1 MRSRHP
7 QHLRVVTRNLIVAAT
22 LVAVLAGCT
31 LLGPERGG
39 SPSPTS
45 TTTDASSAT
54 PTATPTPS
62 PVPTNQFIDSGPTE
76 FATGDA
82 TELPDG
88 ALRYIVQPGDV
99 GNVICE
105 RFGRE
110 YWQGYLAD
118 ADGNPVNGALGC
130 MVVSFPGD
138 VMILTRDTRA
148 EAIKRAR
155 LSAPE

>member
-1 MRSRHP
+1 MGSIHP
-7 QHLRVVTRNLIVAAT
+7 RHLRVVARNAIVAAA
-22 LVAVLAGCT
+22 LVTVLAGCT

-39 SPSPTS
+39 SPAPTS
-45 TTTDASSAT
+45 TTDASSAT

-62 PVPTNQFIDSGPTE
+62 PVPTDQFVDSGPTE

-130 MVVSFPGD
+130 MIVSFPGD

>member
-1 MRSRHP
+1 MGSMHP
-7 QHLRVVTRNLIVAAT
+7 QSLRVVTRNAIVAAA
-22 LVAVLAGCT
+22 LVTVLAGCT
-31 LLGPERGG
+31 LASPERGD
-39 SPSPTS
+39 SPAPTS
-45 TTTDASSAT
+45 TTDASSAT

-62 PVPTNQFIDSGPTE
+62 PVPTDQFVDSGPTE

-105 RFGRE
+105 RFGRD

-118 ADGNPVNGALGC
+118 ADGKPVNGALGC
-130 MVVSFPGD
+130 MIVSFPGD

>member
-7 QHLRVVTRNLIVAAT
+7 QHLRAVTRNAIVG
-22 LVAVLAGCT
+22 AVLVTVLTGCS

-39 SPSPTS
+39 SPAPTS
-45 TTTDASSAT
+45 TTDASSAT

-62 PVPTNQFIDSGPTE
+62 PVPTDQFVDSGPTD

-130 MVVSFPGD
+130 MIVSFPGD

>member
-1 MRSRHP
+1 MGSTHP
-7 QHLRVVTRNLIVAAT
+7 RHLRVVTRNAIVAAA
-22 LVAVLAGCT
+22 LVTVLAGCT
-31 LLGPERGG
+31 LLSPERGG

-62 PVPTNQFIDSGPTE
+62 PVPTDQFVDSGTTE

-118 ADGNPVNGALGC
+118 ADGKPVNGALGC
-130 MVVSFPGD
+130 MIVSFPGD